1 MHFQTCDQY
10 VKGEIHMQR
19 ELQISRKRGLTL
31 SDLLVTVLVSLVL
44 GVVYHFWGSVYKLFS
59 PLFLQADELVYGMWF
74 IAATLVFL
82 LIRKPGVALIAEVAA
97 AHVEVLFG
105 SEWGIQLVVYGL
117 LQGLGAELV
126 FAAFRYKKYSASVA
140 ALAGIG
146 AAAGS
151 LIPDIYYGYVQDYE
165 TWLLVLKYSLRAV
178 SAAVICGY
186 AAYAIAKAVEATGV
200 TSLIRPVEDKDYKAL
215 DE

>member
-1 MHFQTCDQY
+1 
-10 VKGEIHMQR
+10 MQR
-19 ELQISRKRGLTL
+19 ELQIPRKRGLTL
-31 SDLLVTVLVSLVL
+31 SDLLVTVLVSLVF

-105 SEWGIQLVVYGL
+105 SEWGLQLAVYGL

-140 ALAGIG
+140 ALAGVG

-151 LIPDIYYGYVQDYE
+151 LVPDIYYGYVQDYE

-178 SAAVICGY
+178 GAAVICGY

-215 DE
+215 DD